1 MILLELMYS
10 ILASRAHEGIA
21 VLAVEAVE
29 VTISFAT
36 TTDSHIIEVL
46 LRNDLMLPGN
56 LASLLNV
63 TRLAVGLVFSDAD
76 VCQLLP
82 LDLALCNILW
92 VLVSDVLS
100 LFKNLQDFVGDSNE
114 GFVFGVLE
122 VILVIL
128 KLVHEHSN

>member
-100 LFKNLQDFVGDSNE
+100 LFKNLQDFVTWQAFSMSPGWR
-114 GFVFGVLE
+114 
-122 VILVIL
+122 
-128 KLVHEHSN
+128 